1 MKAEKTYNHI
11 LKTSSIMGGSAGI
24 IMLLGMLRIKLA
36 AVIIGSIGVGLLAGF
51 TAIQGF
57 IGTVAGLGI
66 QSSAVREIATAVG
79 KGDEQGIGRV
89 VKTLSRVCWISGL
102 LGMVVI
108 MALSPLLSKLT
119 FKSTDYTLDI
129 SALGI
134 VILLA
139 NLAAG
144 QLALLQ
150 GMRRIG
156 DMARANVIGSIFA
169 TMSAIGFYYWLGL
182 RGIVPS
188 LIGIGVAQLTVSW
201 YFARRISIPQVT
213 LTCVQTYREAKAM
226 VRLGLV
232 FMWNGL
238 MLSLVSY
245 FTITLIAREIDL
257 HAVGV
262 YSAAFALSGIFVNFV
277 LSAMGADYY
286 PRLVS
291 IGHDKIVL
299 NRIVN
304 EQTEI
309 GLLLALPGSLA
320 TMTLAPWI
328 LEIFYTREFLGAV
341 ELLQWFVI
349 GCLCRVISWP
359 LGFVIIAL
367 GKARWYLLTDT
378 IFNFAHFALVVICL
392 NIFGIEGVAIA
403 FFIASFGYIAT
414 VYFVCRQLTG
424 FKWSTGCRRLIYYT
438 IPAFVIAFIILRNL
452 TGWSAIITGITIS
465 ITMGFFC
472 LREIVQRIGPESRI
486 VQIIDLIPSVKS
498 IFNRK

>member
-1 MKAEKTYNHI
+1 MKAEKTYNQI

-79 KGDEQGIGRV
+79 KGDEQSIGRIIL
-89 VKTLSRVCWISGL
+89 TLSRVCWISGL
-102 LGMVVI
+102 LGMVII
-108 MALSPLLSKLT
+108 MALSPVLSKLT

-129 SALGI
+129 AALGI
-134 VILLA
+134 VILLS
-139 NLAAG
+139 NLAGG

-169 TMSAIGFYYWLGL
+169 TMFAIGFYYWLGL

-188 LIGIGVAQLTVSW
+188 LIGIGVTHLTVSW
-201 YFARRISIPQVT
+201 YFARRISVPEVT

-226 VRLGLV
+226 VSLGLV
-232 FMWNGL
+232 FMFNGL

-257 HAVGV
+257 HAVGL

-277 LSAMGADYY
+277 LGAMGADYY

-291 IGHDKIVL
+291 LVHDKIVL

-309 GLLLALPGSLA
+309 GLLLALPGLLA

-341 ELLQWFVI
+341 ELLQWFVL

-367 GKARWYLLTDT
+367 GKARWYLITET
-378 IFNFAHFALVVICL
+378 IYNFVHFALVFIFL

-403 FFIASFGYIAT
+403 FFIASLSYIS
-414 VYFVCRQLTG
+414 VVNLVCGHLTG
-424 FKWSTGCRRLIYYT
+424 FKWSTGCLRIVYYT
-438 IPAFVIAFIILRNL
+438 SLTFVIAFIILRAL
-452 TGWSAIITGITIS
+452 SGWPAIIIGITIS
-465 ITMGFFC
+465 LVMGFFC
-472 LREIVQRIGPESRI
+472 LREIAQRIGPESRF
-486 VQIIDLIPSVKS
+486 VKIIELIPNIKS